1 MRNQRLNKLEARR
14 AKSLGLR
21 RVWHLLVLCLMIGS
35 FGLNDMAYA
44 DHHEGDGAKEA
55 EHDAAEGGGGHG
67 DGHHDSGPPMTPKK
81 DLALFSLIVFL
92 IFVAVLKKFAWG
104 PLMQGLDKRE
114 SKVRQD
120 IADAEAARTKA
131 EKALAEHE
139 AKLSAV
145 QDEVKEIIAE
155 ARRDAEHTKTEIIAA
170 ANKEAE
176 AMKQRS
182 LDDIE
187 RARDQALGTLFDH
200 MAASV
205 GDATEHVL
213 GRALS
218 GEDQDRLIEEALAQV
233 GSN

>member
-1 MRNQRLNKLEARR
+1 MRWI
-14 AKSLGLR
+14 S
-21 RVWHLLVLCLMIGS
+21 WHLVVVVLLLFVPMGQQAVS
-35 FGLNDMAYA
+35 WA
-44 DHHEGDGAKEA
+44 DHHEAAPSESEA
-55 EHDAAEGGGGHG
+55 SAEHG
-67 DGHHDSGPPMTPKK
+67 DGHHESGPPLSPKK

-92 IFVAVLKKFAWG
+92 IFVVVLKKFAWS
-104 PLMQGLDKRE
+104 PLMEGLDKRE

-120 IADAEAARTKA
+120 IADAESARVKA
-131 EKALAEHE
+131 EKALTEHE

-176 AMKQRS
+176 ALRQRS

-218 GEDQDRLIEEALAQV
+218 GEDQDRLIEEALSQV

>member
-1 MRNQRLNKLEARR
+1 MRW
-14 AKSLGLR
+14 KS
-21 RVWHLLVLCLMIGS
+21 WHLILVVSLLLFPIGFNSMS
-35 FGLNDMAYA
+35 FAA
-44 DHHEGDGAKEA
+44 DDGHAATSDDGGAHGEGD
-55 EHDAAEGGGGHG
+55 HGG
-67 DGHHDSGPPMTPKK
+67 HDSGPPLTPKS

-120 IADAEAARTKA
+120 IANAEAARVKA
-131 EKALAEHE
+131 EKALADHE

-145 QDEVKEIIAE
+145 QDEVKEIWAE

-170 ANKEAE
+170 ANQEAE
-176 AMKQRS
+176 ALRQRS
-182 LDDIE
+182 LDDIQL
-187 RARDQALGTLFDH
+187 ASDQAMRALFDH

-205 GDATEHVL
+205 TDATEHVL

-218 GEDQDRLIEEALAQV
+218 GEDQDRLVQEALAQV
-233 GSN
+233 SSN